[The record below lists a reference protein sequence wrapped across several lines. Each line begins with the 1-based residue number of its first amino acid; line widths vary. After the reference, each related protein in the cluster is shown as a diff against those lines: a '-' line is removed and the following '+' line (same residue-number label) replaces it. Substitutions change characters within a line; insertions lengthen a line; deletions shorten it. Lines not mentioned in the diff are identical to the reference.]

1 MAYDVTISDFE
12 NFVWDLFAE
21 VLGHSRIYF
30 ARTNF
35 IKPETDFATIRI
47 SNMNPLEYAGYF
59 FDNDGVTAQES
70 YLNYEVSVDI
80 RSFRG
85 SATATCALMRHGLSM
100 KELSDKHLAL
110 NNIGYLRS
118 STISD
123 TSSILDGEQWEQRAA
138 FTAIFHI
145 VVKQSDAAGSDG
157 AVETVETTETTELA
171 DGSTVVQTDTI
182 TFP

>member
-1 MAYDVTISDFE
+1 MAYDVTVSDFE
-12 NFVWDLFAE
+12 NAVWDLFSE
-21 VLGHSRIYF
+21 VLGHTRIYF
-30 ARTNF
+30 ARENF
-35 IKPETDFATIRI
+35 VKPDTDFVTIRL
-47 SNMNPLEYAGYF
+47 SNMNPIERAGYLVG
-59 FDNDGVTAQES
+59 NDAVTAQES
-70 YLNYEVSVDI
+70 YLNYEVSVDV

-85 SATATCALMRHGLSM
+85 QALATCASMRHGLDM
-100 KELSDKHLAL
+100 KELWHKHLVV

-123 TSSILDGEQWEQRAA
+123 VSSILDGEQWEQRYA

-145 VVKQSDAAGSDG
+145 VIKQSDAAGSDG
-157 AVETVETTETTELA
+157 AVETVEITETTELA